1 METKVRFF
9 QWLPRIICMLSLVF
23 ISLFALD
30 AFSNKL
36 TIEEQLGDFLIH
48 LIPSFI
54 LLAILIIAWKREY
67 IGGILFTIIG
77 LVLTPFI
84 FTLNY
89 NRNHSLSTSF
99 GIVLAITFPIIIVG
113 ILFIISHFVKKKSRN
128 I

>member
-1 METKVRFF
+1 
-9 QWLPRIICMLSLVF
+9 MLSLVF